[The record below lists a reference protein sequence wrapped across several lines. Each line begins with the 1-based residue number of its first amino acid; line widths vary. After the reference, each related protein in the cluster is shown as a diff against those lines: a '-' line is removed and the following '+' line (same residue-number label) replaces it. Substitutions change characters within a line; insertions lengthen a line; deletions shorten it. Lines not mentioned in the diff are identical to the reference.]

1 MRRSRKSG
9 AKFGCFLS
17 LTSPMLLSSDSP
29 GMSPF
34 SVRIS
39 LSTFLIA
46 AAAAA
51 DPASRCCSDFSEVED
66 DDDED
71 VLLLLLSFGG
81 DGDIFELAASSS
93 SSSSALLLS
102 WIIFSFLK
110 IPFVPSFPSK
120 GLFVTEERAEL
131 EEEGGVEVVG
141 RGRHTWRRRGRGM
154 RWALLHTREEEEEQ
168 KSA

>member
-1 MRRSRKSG
+1 MHFSPFRLKKTLFAKKTMRRSRKSG
-9 AKFGCFLS
+9 AKFRGFLS

-93 SSSSALLLS
+93 ALLLS

-120 GLFVTEERAEL
+120 GLLVTEERAEL
-131 EEEGGVEVVG
+131 EEEEE
-141 RGRHTWRRRGRGM
+141 WR
-154 RWALLHTREEEEEQ
+154 W
-168 KSA
+168 